1 MKTRVILRPGQKG
14 TKKLVTQ
21 YGDALV
27 CVRYRYDVESRKQIK
42 TVELV
47 ISESDWTPPPVKY
60 SDSALV
66 LLRIG
71 LNDKSLQEQAKAIG
85 GRWDREKQLWYARY
99 GCIVGTKLEKLI
111 VVETST
117 DEIKYKS
124 L

>member
-1 MKTRVILRPGQKG
+1 MKTRVILSPGQKG

-47 ISESDWTPPPVKY
+47 ISESDWTPPPAKY

-71 LNDKSLQEQAKAIG
+71 LNDKSLQEQAKAVG

-117 DEIKYKS
+117 DET
-124 L
+124 